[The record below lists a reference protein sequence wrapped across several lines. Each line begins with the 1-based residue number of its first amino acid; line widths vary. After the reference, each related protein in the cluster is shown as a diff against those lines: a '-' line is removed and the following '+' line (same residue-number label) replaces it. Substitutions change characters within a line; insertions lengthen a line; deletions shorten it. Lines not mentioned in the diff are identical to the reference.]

1 MCRGV
6 TRLDGVCG
14 KKQVWRPH
22 VWAWGLTKANL
33 LFWKIAYDIVV
44 TFSPP
49 QWFRTRGI
57 VPPYPSLR
65 LWWYTIKIGKFSD
78 NKQISCPNVMNF
90 YSMNICNIRTLNGMD
105 LAQADCQRRSLAAFH
120 VSSRNFVS
128 LLCLPHGFFRRGPV
142 FVLLIVK
149 LFRHSTSYFFKVI

>member
-1 MCRGV
+1 MRRGV

-22 VWAWGLTKANL
+22 VRAWGLTKANL

-65 LWWYTIKIGKFSD
+65 LWWYTIKIGKFSE

-90 YSMNICNIRTLNGMD
+90 YSMNICNFRTQYCMD
-105 LAQADCQRRSLAAFH
+105 LVQTANKGYWLHFKFLR
-120 VSSRNFVS
+120 VVFVS
-128 LLCLPHGFFRRGPV
+128 LLCLPHALFRRGPV
-142 FVLLIVK
+142 LVLRIIK
-149 LFRHSTSYFFKVI
+149 LFRHSASYFFKVR